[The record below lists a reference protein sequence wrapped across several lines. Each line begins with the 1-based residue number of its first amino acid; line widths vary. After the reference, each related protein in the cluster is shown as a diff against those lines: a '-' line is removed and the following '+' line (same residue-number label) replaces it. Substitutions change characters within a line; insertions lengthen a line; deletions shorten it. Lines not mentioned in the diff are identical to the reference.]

1 MSQASIGI
9 TSRHWPAR
17 MRRKVASEYLL
28 QEHGVSLSPAT
39 LAKLA
44 VIGGGPSFRK
54 DGPFP
59 IYERTDLDAF
69 ATVRLGPLRTSTSDQ
84 LQAA

>member
-1 MSQASIGI
+1 MSQASIDI
-9 TSRHWPAR
+9 MSRHWPTR

-28 QEHGVSLSPAT
+28 EEHGVSLSPAT

-44 VIGGGPSFRK
+44 VLGGGPAFRK

-59 IYERTDLDAF
+59 IYERGELDTF
-69 ATVRLGPLRTSTSDQ
+69 AIGRLGPLRHSTSDH

>member
-1 MSQASIGI
+1 MPQASIGI
-9 TSRHWPAR
+9 TSRQWPTR
-17 MRRKVASEYLL
+17 MRRKVASEYLME
-28 QEHGVSLSPAT
+28 EHGVSLSPAT

-44 VIGGGPSFRK
+44 VLGGGPAFRK

-59 IYERTDLDAF
+59 VYERTNLDTF

>member
-1 MSQASIGI
+1 MSQASIDT

-17 MRRKVASEYLL
+17 MRRKMASDYLR
-28 QEHGVSLSPAT
+28 EVHGVSLSAAT

-44 VIGGGPSFRK
+44 VVGGGPSYRK

-59 IYERTDLDAF
+59 LYDQPVLDEYAV
-69 ATVRLGPLRTSTSDQ
+69 ARLGPLRTSTSES
-84 LQAA
+84 LAA

>member
-1 MSQASIGI
+1 
-9 TSRHWPAR
+9 

-28 QEHGVSLSPAT
+28 EEHGVSLSPAT

-44 VIGGGPSFRK
+44 VVGGGPAFRK

-59 IYERTDLDAF
+59 LYGRGELDTF
-69 ATVRLGPLRTSTSDQ
+69 AISRLGPLRYSTSDHQ
-84 LQAA
+84 QAA

>member
-9 TSRHWPAR
+9 TSRHWPTR

-28 QEHGVSLSPAT
+28 EEHGVSLSPAT

-44 VIGGGPSFRK
+44 VLGGGPAFRK

-59 IYERTDLDAF
+59 IYERGELDTF
-69 ATVRLGPLRTSTSDQ
+69 AIGRLGPLRHSTSDQ
-84 LQAA
+84 QQAA

>member
-9 TSRHWPAR
+9 TSRRWPAR

-28 QEHGVSLSPAT
+28 EEHGVSLSPAT

-44 VIGGGPSFRK
+44 VLGGGPAFRK

-59 IYERTDLDAF
+59 IYERVELDTF
-69 ATVRLGPLRTSTSDQ
+69 AVGRLGPLRHSTSDQ
-84 LQAA
+84 QQAA

>member
-1 MSQASIGI
+1 MSQASIGT

-28 QEHGVSLSPAT
+28 EVHGVSLSPAT

-44 VIGGGPSFRK
+44 VTGGSPPFWK

-59 IYERTDLDAF
+59 IYGRPELDEF
-69 ATVRLGPLRTSTSDQ
+69 AAARLGPLRTSTSES
-84 LQAA
+84 LAA